1 MNKILK
7 RIRTM
12 NRPDL
17 CELSEAINLELQRRM
32 EIKRAIDAA
41 AEKLSAESPEAEAA
55 VLPLP
60 AQSSGPRR
68 AA

>member
-1 MNKILK
+1 
-7 RIRTM
+7 
-12 NRPDL
+12 
-17 CELSEAINLELQRRM
+17 M

>member
-7 RIRTM
+7 RIHAM
-12 NRPDL
+12 SGQDL
-17 CELSEAINLELQRRM
+17 CELSEAVNLELQHRM
-32 EIKRAIDAA
+32 EVRQSIDAA
-41 AEKLSAESPEAEAA
+41 AKKLSTESPPAEA

-60 AQSSGPRR
+60 ARSDEPRR